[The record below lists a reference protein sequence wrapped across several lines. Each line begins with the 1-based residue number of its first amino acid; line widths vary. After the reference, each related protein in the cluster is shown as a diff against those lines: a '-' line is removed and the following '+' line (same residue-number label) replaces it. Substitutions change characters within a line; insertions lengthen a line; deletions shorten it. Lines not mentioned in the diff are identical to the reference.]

1 MNDTQ
6 AAIKN
11 QVCNA
16 LKNINYVDKAYLFG
30 SYARGEE
37 TPTSDVDIMVE
48 LNREMGLDF
57 FELFEVFEKALD
69 KKVDVLTRN
78 EVYDIMPK
86 SFERDKILLYER
98 DS

>member
-1 MNDTQ
+1 
-6 AAIKN
+6 
-11 QVCNA
+11 
-16 LKNINYVDKAYLFG
+16 

>member
-6 AAIKN
+6 TAIKN

-37 TPTSDVDIMVE
+37 
-48 LNREMGLDF
+48 
-57 FELFEVFEKALD
+57 
-69 KKVDVLTRN
+69 
-78 EVYDIMPK
+78 
-86 SFERDKILLYER
+86 SFL
-98 DS
+98 

>member
-69 KKVDVLTRN
+69 KKVDVVTTG
-78 EVYDIMPK
+78 I
-86 SFERDKILLYER
+86 RDKDFLNKISNEGILLYEE
-98 DS
+98 